1 MNFPS
6 LLLFYLWQRRHYSCF
21 SVGFFLIHNIP
32 PASFHTSQGASDHRY
47 STAASSHAA
56 SFILRWLPGC
66 EGILTTPTSSECSRT
81 GRATGRVCFQLSVLK
96 RLTDVRRIS
105 CLWTSTSSVPSYS
118 KHKQWVGRSE
128 ICSEPGCQNR
138 NIFLKDKCQ
147 KKKKKREG
155 VHAVYRKMY
164 RNSWDFLLLT
174 PWAPIYSTM
183 SMVVFLL
190 KCWQGHFGSWVPGL
204 LIDGFATFTRCLDY
218 QLGT

>member
-1 MNFPS
+1 MPSPFFVHEPWGFRAWLGGIKTSEGWWQRISAVCPHEGFHLIKITGAFCERMNFPS

-147 KKKKKREG
+147 KKKKKG
-155 VHAVYRKMY
+155 
-164 RNSWDFLLLT
+164 
-174 PWAPIYSTM
+174 
-183 SMVVFLL
+183 
-190 KCWQGHFGSWVPGL
+190 
-204 LIDGFATFTRCLDY
+204 RCSCSL
-218 QLGT
+218 